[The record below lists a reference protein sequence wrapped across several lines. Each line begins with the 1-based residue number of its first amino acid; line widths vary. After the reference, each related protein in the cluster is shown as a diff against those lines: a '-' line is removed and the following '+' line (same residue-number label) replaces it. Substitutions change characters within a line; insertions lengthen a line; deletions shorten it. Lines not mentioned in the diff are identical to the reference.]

1 MYSPTTVYTV
11 LYVFWPFSRPLCKIA
26 GSLQGFNIFLSTFSI
41 TAIALDRYVLV
52 IFPTKRQRQQNLSLI
67 FFSLIW
73 LASILLAAPLFL
85 AADISPI
92 FHDSQCGIEL
102 NLCNEQNERWKELLI
117 SKEAYTVGVI
127 ILQYLLPL
135 ASIAFAYSRIARRMG
150 TSKSFRCASGGR
162 DSRKNSVFLNTP
174 VFGSNRSSFSRQIAS
189 GGATSPFIASDN
201 GHKHSSNKQPLVIST
216 NGEYSQTNGNLHNVN
231 PSAEILLKQRR
242 KSIADRH
249 RRTNMLLVTLVVV
262 FACAWLPL
270 NIFHAY
276 TLLFNKFSKTAS
288 FSVPIFAICHLTAMC
303 SACLNPCCYAFFN
316 NNFRQEFLA
325 MYRKLGLITLYR
337 CFARFTKR
345 LCPSTEIN
353 KEKSVD
359 ATQSNENKELGT
371 SPSENEAN
379 QHLQQTIQ
387 GVLKNSKEKSCEV
400 LNVKMENQTKN
411 PLELC
416 ETLIE
421 KPPNLAKTIQ
431 MDL

>member
-1 MYSPTTVYTV
+1 MEALFSGLNNFFRDDDILKESEHSSELRTVRNFFILNLALSDFFVCTVTAPTTVYTV

-150 TSKSFRCASGGR
+150 TRKSFRCASGGR
-162 DSRKNSVFLNTP
+162 ESRKNSNTP
-174 VFGSNRSSFSRQIAS
+174 VFGSNRSSFNRQIAS
-189 GGATSPFIASDN
+189 GGATSFIASDN

-216 NGEYSQTNGNLHNVN
+216 NGEYSQTNGNLQNVN

-242 KSIADRH
+242 KYTQLFNYRSIADRH

-270 NIFHAY
+270 NIFHA
-276 TLLFNKFSKTAS
+276 
-288 FSVPIFAICHLTAMC
+288 
-303 SACLNPCCYAFFN
+303 
-316 NNFRQEFLA
+316 
-325 MYRKLGLITLYR
+325 
-337 CFARFTKR
+337 
-345 LCPSTEIN
+345 
-353 KEKSVD
+353 
-359 ATQSNENKELGT
+359 
-371 SPSENEAN
+371 
-379 QHLQQTIQ
+379 
-387 GVLKNSKEKSCEV
+387 
-400 LNVKMENQTKN
+400 
-411 PLELC
+411 
-416 ETLIE
+416 
-421 KPPNLAKTIQ
+421 
-431 MDL
+431 

>member
-1 MYSPTTVYTV
+1 M
-11 LYVFWPFSRPLCKIA
+11 I
-26 GSLQGFNIFLSTFSI
+26 N
-41 TAIALDRYVLV
+41 
-52 IFPTKRQRQQNLSLI
+52 
-67 FFSLIW
+67 
-73 LASILLAAPLFL
+73 
-85 AADISPI
+85 
-92 FHDSQCGIEL
+92 
-102 NLCNEQNERWKELLI
+102 
-117 SKEAYTVGVI
+117 KEAYTVGVI

-150 TSKSFRCASGGR
+150 TRRSCRYANGGR

-174 VFGSNRSSFSRQIAS
+174 VFGSNRSSFCRQIAS

-216 NGEYSQTNGNLHNVN
+216 NGEYSQTNGNLQNVN

-276 TLLFNKFSKTAS
+276 TLLFNKLSKTAS
-288 FSVPIFAICHLTAMC
+288 FSVPIFALCHLTAMC

-325 MYRKLGLITLYR
+325 MYRKLGLTTLYR
-337 CFARFTKR
+337 CFVRFTKR
-345 LCPSTEIN
+345 LCPSTEIS
-353 KEKSVD
+353 KEKSVN
-359 ATQSNENKELGT
+359 ATQINENKELGT
-371 SPSENEAN
+371 LPSENEAN

-387 GVLKNSKEKSCEV
+387 GVPKNITEECSPS
-400 LNVKMENQTKN
+400 
-411 PLELC
+411 
-416 ETLIE
+416 
-421 KPPNLAKTIQ
+421 
-431 MDL
+431 